1 VLKRLGAHGAD
12 YGNPEAVGDFMASL
26 PLGVLKATRGG
37 AEVTQEGKTWQG
49 TKDIVGGTAEA
60 LTIPSAFMGGPAAET
75 GAVAAA
81 KASGKLFGNVER
93 AGQLFNEVKSAA
105 GGSPVEITDAMSQ
118 AAMRA
123 KELSDAGAKGLPR
136 VISKFVARVTD
147 PEKAPIAWDEARDFY
162 SNVSR
167 LSANEYQSMNPQMAA
182 QVGKFAGAF
191 DDALRATAAAAG
203 KGDEYSQAMQLYRTS
218 KVWQRFG
225 SNLWQGFKK
234 ALPYAGAGAIG
245 GAAGRRLSSLLESG
259 Q

>member
-1 VLKRLGAHGAD
+1 
-12 YGNPEAVGDFMASL
+12 
-26 PLGVLKATRGG
+26 
-37 AEVTQEGKTWQG
+37 
-49 TKDIVGGTAEA
+49 
-60 LTIPSAFMGGPAAET
+60 
-75 GAVAAA
+75 
-81 KASGKLFGNVER
+81 
-93 AGQLFNEVKSAA
+93 
-105 GGSPVEITDAMSQ
+105 
-118 AAMRA
+118 MRA
-123 KELSDAGAKGLPR
+123 KELADTGAKGLPR

-191 DDALRATAAAAG
+191 DDALRATAETAG
-203 KGDEYSQAMQLYRTS
+203 KGDQYSQAMQLYHTS

-225 SNLWQGFKK
+225 SNLWEGFKR

-245 GAAGRRLSSLLESG
+245 GAAGRRLSSLLEG